1 MEKRESTFVA
11 YGNEH
16 ATAMATT
23 VGTTVAI
30 AAEVRVECIGCT
42 LHTRLTCASGLCAS
56 GLCMSVYLC
65 VQLVASGAVS
75 EPGVVVPLARK
86 WYKPMLVAL
95 ALHGVTMRERVS
107 QL

>member
-30 AAEVRVECIGCT
+30 AAEVCVECIGCT
-42 LHTRLTCASGLCAS
+42 LHTRLTCAS

>member
-42 LHTRLTCASGLCAS
+42 LRTRLTCAS

-107 QL
+107 RL